1 VSSVK
6 LSNIESDLK
15 RIRESLDTMGGHVQ
29 SVLEGVELTRDALD
43 AILEASEE
51 IEAGEDEGEEE

>member
-1 VSSVK
+1 
-6 LSNIESDLK
+6 
-15 RIRESLDTMGGHVQ
+15 
-29 SVLEGVELTRDALD
+29 VLEGVELTRDALD